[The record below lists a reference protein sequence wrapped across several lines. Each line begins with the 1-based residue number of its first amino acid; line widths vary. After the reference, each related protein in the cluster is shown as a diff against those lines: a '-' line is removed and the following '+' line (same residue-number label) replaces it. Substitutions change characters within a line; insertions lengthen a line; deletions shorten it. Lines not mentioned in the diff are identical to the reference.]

1 MGWYEV
7 ETDGRERARACLR
20 ARVYVCR
27 KPGGKACRALVQ
39 VCGSM
44 QRCALACTCVQGALL
59 CVCIHSRFSVHRIST
74 MASTDGRDARVAIVA
89 IAAGEIHHDDA
100 CDVVSVVARNKVIA
114 LAAGSDRKRCFS
126 QRSWELMQR
135 ARARFEGEEASRAE
149 ARGLGAGVRGCMGG
163 VGHRRFPARGHRGFG
178 SSGGRSQ
185 RERLVVVDA

>member
-1 MGWYEV
+1 VFACACVCVQE
-7 ETDGRERARACLR
+7 ARWEGAQSTCTLVWVDVAMCTR
-20 ARVYVCR
+20 MYVC
-27 KPGGKACRALVQ
+27 PGAP
-39 VCGSM
+39 
-44 QRCALACTCVQGALL
+44 L
-59 CVCIHSRFSVHRIST
+59 CVCIHSRVSVHRIST

-135 ARARFEGEEASRAE
+135 ARFEGEEASRAE